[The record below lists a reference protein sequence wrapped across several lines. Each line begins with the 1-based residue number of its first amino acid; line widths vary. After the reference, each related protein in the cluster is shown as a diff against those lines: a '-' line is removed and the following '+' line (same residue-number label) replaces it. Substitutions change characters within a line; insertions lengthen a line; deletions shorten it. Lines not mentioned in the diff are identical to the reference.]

1 MKKNRESIIETLK
14 SNAPIIYGIT
24 MTMDMGYEF
33 SAIAEEGV
41 IYPEVG
47 MLLYTEEKGHVPD
60 WWDDDEI
67 DEHELTTR
75 KNSFLQ
81 QLDIVPWK
89 ELSTEDLEDILTE
102 LQEFED

>member
-33 SAIAEEGV
+33 SAIAEEGL
-41 IYPEVG
+41 IYPELG
-47 MLLYTEEKGHVPD
+47 RHIPD

-67 DEHELTTR
+67 DERELTTR

-81 QLDIVPWK
+81 QFDIVPWR

-102 LQEFED
+102 LQESED